1 MKALLLTL
9 IVYVAAV
16 FDTALADAMR
26 IGHAAPDML
35 ALTAVVWLLVAA
47 GPRALLTAGLIAL
60 VGDLVAPGHVGVGA
74 FWMLLVGYA
83 IYRLRTLVKLDH
95 LPERVL
101 VVWAA
106 VTIWAIA
113 SGLTGRLWGDVAL
126 PSMTVVTRASATGL
140 YTAGVSLPVLMV
152 LGWFRE
158 PRLATQG
165 KLAEL

>member
-1 MKALLLTL
+1 MKALILTL

-35 ALTAVVWLLVAA
+35 ALTAVVWLLFSA
-47 GPRALLTAGLIAL
+47 GPRALLAAGLIAL

-83 IYRLRTLVKLDH
+83 ISRLRMLVKLNH
-95 LPERVL
+95 LPEQVL

-106 VTIWAIA
+106 VTVWAIA
-113 SGLTGRLWGDVAL
+113 GGLTGRLCADVPL
-126 PSMTVVTRASATGL
+126 SSMTVVSRASATGL

-158 PRLATQG
+158 PRLASQG